1 MCEEQQQEKGTGK
14 RIRKVLA
21 ALGVLCVCALLG
33 IGAVIVIRSLP
44 PEGCPDY
51 TVQMEQHYVEY
62 SEEYEY
68 GDVLTVEYPRLQD
81 ADTELQDKINAT
93 LYDTAMDR
101 VNYWHLSP
109 DEEVQ
114 DFQENFAIFCSD
126 VTVDVPFHSQYLLSA
141 DYHELY
147 SAGNPVWYT
156 MITERA
162 VNVDLLTGEVY
173 ELGDIITIDEEFTKL
188 WCDAA
193 QDKYGEPFEGDREE
207 YELFLSWFQ
216 DEDEEMKEFYRFSN
230 FFYPTQDG
238 TFMIGLAYDPRPAA
252 IRAVEPRDVT
262 YSVEL
267 DAELLTPFRTESK
280 FWQQYERSE
289 QTGQVLECEDLQTN
303 LWLRDDAS
311 VWSYWEERGQ

>member
-1 MCEEQQQEKGTGK
+1 MCEEQIKETKSGK
-14 RIRKVLA
+14 WKWILPVA
-21 ALGVLCVCALLG
+21 LCVCILLG
-33 IGAVIVIRSLP
+33 IGAAVAPVFLQP
-44 PEGCPDY
+44 KGCLDY

-68 GDVLTVEYPRLQD
+68 WDVLTVEYPRLQD
-81 ADTELQDKINAT
+81 ADTELQNKINDA

-109 DEEVQ
+109 DEEVKA
-114 DFQENFAIFCSD
+114 FQENFSIFCSD
-126 VTVDVPFHSQYLLSA
+126 VTADVPFHSQYLLSA
-141 DYHELY
+141 NYHELY

-156 MITERA
+156 MITDRA

-173 ELGDIITIDEEFTKL
+173 ELGDIITIDEEFVKL

-193 QDKYGEPFEGDREE
+193 QDKYGEPFEGDSEE
-207 YELFLSWFQ
+207 YELFLSWFL
-216 DEDEEMKEFYRFSN
+216 DEDEEMKEFYQFSN

-238 TFMIGLAYDPRPAA
+238 TFMIGLTYDPKPAA
-252 IRAVEPRDVT
+252 IYAAEPRDVT
-262 YSVEL
+262 FSVEL
-267 DAELLTPFRTESK
+267 AADLLTPFRTESE
-280 FWQQYERSE
+280 FWGQYERSE
-289 QTGQVLECEDLQTN
+289 QTGQILECEDLQTN